1 MKERDSIRLSH
12 SHPRPS
18 WEECPDP
25 SASPSQLGA
34 REGLQTEVAPVARSS
49 TVKEWRAAT
58 GHVPQHRA
66 KSSVP
71 VPQGLSNA
79 CSISPLEEGQVQLQG
94 EPVLPAWPCTADI
107 CT

>member
-1 MKERDSIRLSH
+1 MPVSQ
-12 SHPRPS
+12 PS
-18 WEECPDP
+18 QAFLPGR
-25 SASPSQLGA
+25 SAQTQVPAPPSQLGA
-34 REGLQTEVAPVARSS
+34 REGLQTKVALVARSS

-66 KSSVP
+66 ESSVP
-71 VPQGLSNA
+71 IPQGPSNA
-79 CSISPLEEGQVQLQG
+79 CSTSPLGEGQVQLQG